1 MARRSR
7 IRGVNNVRRG
17 LSRFFNSEVDRRV
30 ERAMT
35 EILIIGMAKAAVYT
49 PIDKGLLI
57 NSSFREVRVVGG
69 KTIGVAGYTQNYAQA
84 LHDREDWQP
93 KQPGT
98 PGKRRGGYNP
108 NAGPKFLERGFEET
122 QSLQNATFRRIMR
135 A

>member
-17 LSRFFNSEVDRRV
+17 LSRFFNQEVNRRA
-30 ERAMT
+30 ERAIT
-35 EILIIGMAKAAVYT
+35 ELLIIGMAKAAVYT

-69 KTIGVAGYTQNYAQA
+69 KTIGIAGYTQNYAQA
-84 LHDREDWQP
+84 LHDREGWQ
-93 KQPGT
+93 G
-98 PGKRRGGYNP
+98 RLNP

-135 A
+135 T